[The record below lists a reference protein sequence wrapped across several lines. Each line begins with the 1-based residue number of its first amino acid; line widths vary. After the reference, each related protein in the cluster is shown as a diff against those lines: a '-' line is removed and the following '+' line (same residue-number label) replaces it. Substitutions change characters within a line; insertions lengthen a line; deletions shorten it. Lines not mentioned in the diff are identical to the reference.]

1 MLGGIAPGGWGSR
14 GGEVLLEASR
24 LAGWSLARLGGV
36 LGLGYLGIFYFGR
49 NGDMGAGEL

>member
-1 MLGGIAPGGWGSR
+1 MVLLQGGVGIA

-24 LAGWSLARLGGV
+24 LVGWSLARLGGV

-49 NGDMGAGEL
+49 NGNLGAGEL